1 MRLLT
6 LDTTAPEVKVN
17 GTLLSALMLGSLT
30 GVRVSLGLRLPA
42 RAELHFL
49 DDGYT
54 VAASTLFAVGAKVS
68 IALGAGKDSVFEGE
82 VTGVSLRLHRGVP
95 VYSVT
100 ADDLAYKLGLGT
112 QKLTFTQMT
121 YSDIVTQLAQS
132 AGLRARVTATTEQF
146 DYVIQTDTNLGFL
159 SEMADRIGYDWWVD
173 GSTLHFEPPENETR
187 STATL
192 TFGEELLQFDVRA
205 TALHP
210 SRATVTGWSAQS
222 KAQVQGIGPTD
233 GVKNLPTASLVTPF
247 VTATTLSS
255 VAQATISAES
265 PVSSAEAKGLA
276 ERAVSQWLT
285 GAVTAR
291 GTAYVND
298 SIKLRSGVTIL
309 GAGPAAG
316 TYVVTEVEHSYTA
329 GGGFQTRFTAGE
341 RRPRS
346 LVDRLSPRAP
356 GSFRRDGL
364 IVGVVT
370 KIGNVNGSP
379 GDVQVLYP
387 GVDDQLSS
395 NWARVAIQGGGKGRG
410 ITFMPEVN
418 DEVIVGFENGDLR
431 RPVILGGMF
440 NGKDSQPAF
449 RNVNSQVGTRQLTSR
464 LGHTVEF
471 GDGTADADQYI
482 GLALAGG
489 HHIVKLGKDALNAE
503 VPAGTPITIKSG
515 TASIQIDAQGQI
527 TIAGKKITLKA
538 DTDVELSGLN
548 ITAKANVKASLGG
561 ATVEL
566 KGQGMVDISASGPV
580 KAAGNPVMIN

>member
-1 MRLLT
+1 MRQLT
-6 LDTTAPEVKVN
+6 LDSTAPEVKVN
-17 GTLLSALMLGSLT
+17 GKLLSALMLGSLT
-30 GVRVSLGLRLPA
+30 GVRVNLGLRLPA

-49 DDGYT
+49 DAGYT
-54 VAASTLFAVGAKVS
+54 VAGSALFAVGTKVS
-68 IALGAGKDSVFEGE
+68 VALGAGKSAVFEGE
-82 VTGVSLRLHRGVP
+82 ITGVSLRLHRGVP
-95 VYSVT
+95 VYSVI
-100 ADDLAYKLGLGT
+100 ADDVAYKLGLGT
-112 QKLTFTQMT
+112 QKVTYTQMT
-121 YSDIVTQLAQS
+121 YSDIVAKMAGS
-132 AGLRARVTATTEQF
+132 AGLLAQVASTNELF

-159 SEMADRIGYDWWVD
+159 SEMADRAGYDWWVD
-173 GSTLHFEPPENETR
+173 GSTLHFAPPSDETP

-192 TFGEELLQFDVRA
+192 TFGEELVQFDVRA

-210 SRATVTGWSAQS
+210 GQATVTGWSS
-222 KAQVQGIGPTD
+222 STKDQVQGIGPTN
-233 GVKNLPTASLVTPF
+233 GVNNLPTASLVTPF
-247 VTATTLSS
+247 VTASSLSS
-255 VAQATISAES
+255 VARATISAES
-265 PVSSAEAKGLA
+265 PVSSAEAQDLA
-276 ERAVSQWLT
+276 KRAVSQWLT

-298 SIKLRSGVTIL
+298 AIKVRSGVTIL

-329 GGGFQTRFTAGE
+329 GGGFETRFTAGE

-346 LVDRLSPRAP
+346 LVDRLSPPAT

-370 KIGNVNGSP
+370 KIGNSNGSP
-379 GDVQVLYP
+379 GDVQVMYP
-387 GVDDQLSS
+387 GVDNQLSS
-395 NWARVAIQGGGKGRG
+395 NWARVATQGGGKGRG

-515 TASIQIDAQGQI
+515 GASIQIDGQGQI
-527 TIAGKKITLKA
+527 TIAGNKITLKA

-548 ITAKANVKASLGG
+548 VTAKANVKASLGG

-566 KGQGMVDISASGPV
+566 KGQASVDISASGPV